1 MSEAER
7 IEPMTADA
15 PSATARE
22 APSGLFDRLRALF
35 GLGSASVRDDLEDAL
50 VGAGAHSDF
59 TPQERAIL
67 KNVLG
72 LHDVRV
78 ADIMVPRADII
89 GLGIDSP
96 LSEVLALFRTA
107 GHSRLPVYGE
117 TLDDPRGMVH
127 IRDFVDY
134 LAAEPQFG
142 LISDSSKTAADATD
156 ADAKLGMRLPLA
168 RANILRPVLFAPPS
182 MPALDLLMKMQAS
195 HTHMALV
202 IDEYGGTDGL
212 VSIEDVVEAI
222 VGDIEDEHDEADA
235 QEISQGADG
244 ALIVEA
250 RASLEAVSRALDVDW
265 SGLADAESVDTI
277 GGLIMSKAG
286 RVPGRGEIITGPG
299 EFEFEIL
306 DADPRRIKRLK
317 IHPPGAR
324 TRRTAARRRRTAGE
338 AAADLSAGGGAA
350 PK

>member
-1 MSEAER
+1 MSETER
-7 IEPMTADA
+7 IEPAA
-15 PSATARE
+15 AGEPARE
-22 APSGLFDRLRALF
+22 APSGLFERLRGLF
-35 GLGSASVRDDLEDAL
+35 GLGPASVRDDLEDAL
-50 VGAGAHSDF
+50 VGSGADTDF

-72 LHDVRV
+72 LHEVRV

-89 GLGIDSP
+89 GLGIDAS
-96 LSEVLALFRTA
+96 LSDVLALFRTA

-134 LAAEPQFG
+134 LAGESQFG
-142 LISDSSKTAADATD
+142 LVADPAPSTVAADAD
-156 ADAKLGMRLPLA
+156 ARLGMRLPLA

-212 VSIEDVVEAI
+212 ISIEDVVEAI
-222 VGDIEDEHDEADA
+222 VGDIEDEHDEANA
-235 QEISQGADG
+235 REISQTADG
-244 ALIVEA
+244 VFIVDA
-250 RASLEAVSRALDVDW
+250 RASLEQVSHALGVDL
-265 SGLADAESVDTI
+265 SALADAEYVDTI
-277 GGLIMSKAG
+277 GGLIMSQAG
-286 RVPGRGEIITGPG
+286 RVPGRGEIVTGPG
-299 EFEFEIL
+299 DFEFEIL

-324 TRRTAARRRRTAGE
+324 TRRAAARRRRPAGE
-338 AAADLSAGGGAA
+338 AAPDSAPRDANA